1 MGELALNY
9 GNFLQSVIDFLII
22 SLAIFLMLKWLALF
36 QRKKEEEVALPP
48 EPSKEEVLLTE
59 IRDILRGTGL
69 DTE

>member
-1 MGELALNY
+1 VGELALNY